1 MPLNK
6 FYHAVLWLVLSTLLI
21 SCAEVNGALEYVHIG
36 TVNETQVQAYVY
48 ECSDNYSF
56 TVGVKD
62 NIARLYFPDRTI
74 KLAHAFSL
82 SGAKF
87 SNREAT
93 LWLKDTQASLEIDS
107 IMHEGCSNNPDK
119 AIWESAK
126 LNGVDFRALGN
137 QTSWILEIVQG
148 SNIIFADYLVQIKQ
162 YLFTNPDSNID
173 VSTGKTIYTA
183 SNDEHSI
190 VITIVGTPCQNT
202 ISGET
207 FDFSVTVK
215 LDNKLFNGCGRSLI

>member
-1 MPLNK
+1 MRLNK
-6 FYHAVLWLVLSTLLI
+6 FYFPVIGLFLSTLLT

-48 ECSDNYSF
+48 ECPDNYSI

-62 NIARLYFPDRTI
+62 NVARLYFPDRTI
-74 KLAHAFSL
+74 KLAHAFSF

-87 SNREAT
+87 SNRETT
-93 LWLKDTQASLEIDS
+93 LWINDAQARLEIDS
-107 IMHEGCSNNPDK
+107 ILHEGCINNPDK